1 MEIRAR
7 AREGATKAEVA
18 AAAGDRGVGGD
29 DDDTQEE
36 GGAGTRGT
44 TSGQWRD
51 KADGGGRGRRE
62 AKGGWR
68 QMMAAEVR
76 MRGITP
82 EAATTWLAQYRGC
95 VGTEL
100 YEFAAEAALT
110 FAEPIAIA

>member
-1 MEIRAR
+1 MAAASRAAVRLVVATQAAEAMEIRAR

-62 AKGGWR
+62 TKGGWR
-68 QMMAAEVR
+68 QMMAACARE
-76 MRGITP
+76 
-82 EAATTWLAQYRGC
+82 Y
-95 VGTEL
+95 
-100 YEFAAEAALT
+100 
-110 FAEPIAIA
+110 